1 MSEIVLYIDDLI
13 PSPEILICRICHE
26 QEFSESCR
34 SLEAPC
40 ACSGTVQFAHRD
52 CVQRWCNEKGNT
64 TCEICLQNFEP
75 GYTSPPKKKIDT
87 TVINIRESLEA
98 PRNEQEE
105 ENRRE
110 IIETE
115 SECAAAADKSASCC
129 RFMALILTALLL
141 IRHLFAV
148 ATGEEG
154 IYPFSLLTVIIV
166 KACGIILP
174 MYIMIRISA
183 ALHNSIRHH
192 HQISGMSYE
201 CEDEDERDYRNNAI
215 QA

>member
-13 PSPEILICRICHE
+13 SSPEISICRICHE
-26 QEFSESCR
+26 QEYFESCCR

-75 GYTSPPKKKIDT
+75 GYTSPPEKKSDT
-87 TVINIRESLEA
+87 SVINIRRSLEA
-98 PRNEQEE
+98 PINEQEE
-105 ENRRE
+105 ENL
-110 IIETE
+110 IEAE
-115 SECAAAADKSASCC
+115 SECAVAAVDKSASFC
-129 RFMALILTALLL
+129 RSIALILTALLL

-148 ATGEEG
+148 VTGEEG
-154 IYPFSLLTVIIV
+154 TYPFSLLTVIIV

-174 MYIMIRISA
+174 MYILIRISA
-183 ALHNSIRHH
+183 ALH
-192 HQISGMSYE
+192 
-201 CEDEDERDYRNNAI
+201 
-215 QA
+215 